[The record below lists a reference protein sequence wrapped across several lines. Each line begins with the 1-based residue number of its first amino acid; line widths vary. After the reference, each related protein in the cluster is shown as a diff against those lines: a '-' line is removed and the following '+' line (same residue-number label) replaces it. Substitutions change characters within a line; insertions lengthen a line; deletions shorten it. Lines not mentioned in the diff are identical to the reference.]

1 MSRHVHTLNEHR
13 QAEELDAYL
22 MALQSGRQPAR
33 PHAVPAGE
41 AALLEGLV
49 ALAQAHPP
57 DPDFAAG
64 LQQRLRAV
72 AQRRPSTRPAERR
85 RERNSMSK
93 RIVLPLAGAAALAV
107 LFLVVLYVL
116 RPLSGG
122 PDQVAQLP
130 TSAPPAVSGETIQ
143 PPTVTPSLVPQE
155 TPGSPA
161 SPSASPQETPAPPAT
176 PPVSQIELASL
187 PPLSA
192 LVGGG
197 YGGGGGAEIAPPQ
210 TEFVLNATLPES
222 PAQMTFYVQG
232 EQAPL
237 TVEYVR
243 QVAARLGLDTA
254 RHSERSEESPV
265 YAPQPSDPA
274 LVPGD
279 VPWLAAVDG
288 PREVLVDRTGSFNY
302 TDWGHSPWRS
312 ETGYPPQNLPPL
324 DQALESAER
333 FLETAGLL
341 GFPYRTADPS
351 GDVLR
356 FFRVLDERWT
366 LMDSFADVHVG
377 SDGQVWSMAYR
388 DLDLHSVGE
397 YPIISAQEAW
407 DMLRLS
413 TSSSGDTSGR
423 VWLRSRPA
431 LPAWGE
437 FSAGTPRYWTRRYP
451 AGQRA
456 DLFGSLRVLYP
467 AELGDALYV
476 TMNGL
481 VLTGDPG
488 DLQTLAQAY
497 EALVHSSGDTET
509 PVHVWGQVQ
518 DAGGY
523 LTLEVEGWENGFT
536 MDPMAGWQDASGAPY
551 YWSGTIQRQGDQ
563 GLLLTDSGR
572 AVQVPDLPADLADG
586 TAVFVQGGLAGDNLE
601 WHTIQEALVDE
612 GPYDGA
618 GVGQPVEVQAVVE
631 QVELIYYIPP
641 ADSIPPDST
650 LEFAYRCAQP
660 VWHFSGHTDQGRA
673 FEVYVQAV
681 ADAYLKTASD

>member
-1 MSRHVHTLNEHR
+1 
-13 QAEELDAYL
+13 
-22 MALQSGRQPAR
+22 
-33 PHAVPAGE
+33 
-41 AALLEGLV
+41 
-49 ALAQAHPP
+49 
-57 DPDFAAG
+57 
-64 LQQRLRAV
+64 
-72 AQRRPSTRPAERR
+72 
-85 RERNSMSK
+85 MSK
-93 RIVLPLAGAAALAV
+93 RIALPLAGAAALAV

-143 PPTVTPSLVPQE
+143 PPTVPLGSPTSPSATPQQ
-155 TPGSPA
+155 TPASPA
-161 SPSASPQETPAPPAT
+161 SSPA
-176 PPVSQIELASL
+176 SQIELASL

-192 LVGGG
+192 LMGGG

-210 TEFVLNATLPES
+210 TEFVLNATLPAS
-222 PAQMTFYVQG
+222 PAQMTFYVQS
-232 EQAPL
+232 EPAPL

-243 QVAARLGLDTA
+243 QVAARLGLDA
-254 RHSERSEESPV
+254 KV
-265 YAPQPSDPA
+265 YAPQPLDAA
-274 LVPGD
+274 LTPGD
-279 VPWLAAVDG
+279 VPWLTAADG
-288 PREVLVDRTGSFNY
+288 PREVLVDRTDSFDY
-302 TDWGHSPWRS
+302 TDWSHSPWRS
-312 ETGYPPQNLPPL
+312 DYQYPPRNLPPL
-324 DQALESAER
+324 DQAVGSAER

-341 GFPYRTADPS
+341 GFPYRTAYPS
-351 GDVLR
+351 GDTIR

-366 LMDSFADVHVG
+366 LMDSFADVRVG

-388 DLDLHSVGE
+388 DLDLRSVGE

-407 DMLRLS
+407 DMVRMS
-413 TSSSGDTSGR
+413 TSGSGETDGR
-423 VWLRSRPA
+423 VWHSRPA

-437 FSAGTPRYWTRRYP
+437 FSAGTPRYWMRRYP

-467 AELGDALYV
+467 AEPGDALYV

-481 VLTGDPG
+481 VLTGDPR
-488 DLQTLAQAY
+488 DLETLVQAY
-497 EALVHSSGDTET
+497 ETLVHSSGDTET
-509 PVHVWGQVQ
+509 PLHVWGQVQ

-523 LTLEVEGWENGFT
+523 LMLEVEGWENGFT
-536 MDPMAGWQDASGAPY
+536 MDALAGWQDASGAPY
-551 YWSGTIQRQGDQ
+551 YWSGTIERQGDP

-572 AVQVPDLPADLADG
+572 AVQVPDLPADLAAG

-618 GVGQPVEVQAVVE
+618 GVGQPVEIQAVVE
-631 QVELIYYIPP
+631 QVELIYFIPP

-660 VWHFSGHTDQGRA
+660 VWHLSGHTDQGLA

-681 ADAYLKTASD
+681 VDAYLETVPD

>member
-1 MSRHVHTLNEHR
+1 
-13 QAEELDAYL
+13 
-22 MALQSGRQPAR
+22 
-33 PHAVPAGE
+33 
-41 AALLEGLV
+41 
-49 ALAQAHPP
+49 
-57 DPDFAAG
+57 
-64 LQQRLRAV
+64 
-72 AQRRPSTRPAERR
+72 
-85 RERNSMSK
+85 MSK

-122 PDQVAQLP
+122 LDQVAQLP

-143 PPTVTPSLVPQE
+143 PPTVAPGSPASPSATPQE

-161 SPSASPQETPAPPAT
+161 SPPATPQQTPASPAT

-210 TEFVLNATLPES
+210 TEFVLNATLPAS
-222 PAQMTFYVQG
+222 PAQMTFYVQN
-232 EQAPL
+232 EPAPL
-237 TVEYVR
+237 TAEYAR
-243 QVAARLGLDTA
+243 QVAARLGLDA
-254 RHSERSEESPV
+254 KV
-265 YAPQPSDPA
+265 YAPQPLDAA
-274 LVPGD
+274 LAPGD
-279 VPWLAAVDG
+279 VPWLAAADG
-288 PREVLVDRTGSFNY
+288 PRQMLVDRTGSFDY
-302 TDWGHSPWRS
+302 TDWSHSPWRS
-312 ETGYPPQNLPPL
+312 ENRYPPQNLPPL

-333 FLETAGLL
+333 FLEAAGLL
-341 GFPYRTADPS
+341 GFPYRTAYPS
-351 GDVLR
+351 GDVVR

-407 DMLRLS
+407 DMVRMS

-423 VWLRSRPA
+423 VWVRSRPA

-437 FSAGTPRYWTRRYP
+437 FSAGTPRYWMRRYP

-467 AELGDALYV
+467 AEPGDALYV

-481 VLTGDPG
+481 VLTGDPA
-488 DLQTLAQAY
+488 DLEALVQAY
-497 EALVHSSGDTET
+497 QALVHSSGDTET
-509 PVHVWGQVQ
+509 PLHVWGQVQ

-536 MDPMAGWQDASGAPY
+536 MDALAGWQDALGAPY
-551 YWSGTIQRQGDQ
+551 YWSGVIQRQGDQ

-586 TAVFVQGGLAGDNLE
+586 TAVFVQGGLVGDSLE

-618 GVGQPVEVQAVVE
+618 GVGQPVEIQAVVE
-631 QVELIYYIPP
+631 QVELVYFIPP

-660 VWHFSGHTDQGRA
+660 VWRLSGHTGQGLA

-681 ADAYLKTASD
+681 ADAYLK

>member
-1 MSRHVHTLNEHR
+1 
-13 QAEELDAYL
+13 
-22 MALQSGRQPAR
+22 
-33 PHAVPAGE
+33 
-41 AALLEGLV
+41 
-49 ALAQAHPP
+49 
-57 DPDFAAG
+57 
-64 LQQRLRAV
+64 
-72 AQRRPSTRPAERR
+72 
-85 RERNSMSK
+85 MSK

-143 PPTVTPSLVPQE
+143 PPTVTP
-155 TPGSPA
+155 GSPA
-161 SPSASPQETPAPPAT
+161 SPSASPQETPGSPAT
-176 PPVSQIELASL
+176 PSVSQIELASL

-222 PAQMTFYVQG
+222 PAQMTFYVQS
-232 EQAPL
+232 EPAPL
-237 TVEYVR
+237 TVEYAR
-243 QVAARLGLDTA
+243 QVAARLGLDGK
-254 RHSERSEESPV
+254 V

-288 PREVLVDRTGSFNY
+288 PRQVLVDRIGSFNY

-356 FFRVLDERWT
+356 FFRVLDERWA
-366 LMDSFADVHVG
+366 LVDSFADVRVG
-377 SDGQVWSMAYR
+377 SDGQVWSMAYQG
-388 DLDLHSVGE
+388 LDLISVGE

-407 DMLRLS
+407 DMVRLS
-413 TSSSGDTSGR
+413 TSSSGEASGR
-423 VWLRSRPA
+423 VWVRSRPA
-431 LPAWGE
+431 FPSWGE
-437 FSAGTPRYWTRRYP
+437 FSAGTPRYWMRRYP
-451 AGQRA
+451 VDQRA

-467 AELGDALYV
+467 AEPGDAVYV

-488 DLQTLAQAY
+488 ALQALVQAY
-497 EALVHSSGDTET
+497 QALVQSSGDTET

-536 MDPMAGWQDASGAPY
+536 MDALAGWQDTSGAPY

-572 AVQVPDLPADLADG
+572 AVQIPGLPADLTAG
-586 TAVFVQGGLAGDNLE
+586 TVVFVQGGLVGDSLE
-601 WHTIQEALVDE
+601 WHTIQEALIDE
-612 GPYDGA
+612 GGNGGNGGEA
-618 GVGQPVEVQAVVE
+618 GMAVVE
-631 QVELIYYIPP
+631 QVELVYFIPP

-681 ADAYLKTASD
+681 ADAYLK

>member
-1 MSRHVHTLNEHR
+1 
-13 QAEELDAYL
+13 
-22 MALQSGRQPAR
+22 
-33 PHAVPAGE
+33 
-41 AALLEGLV
+41 
-49 ALAQAHPP
+49 
-57 DPDFAAG
+57 
-64 LQQRLRAV
+64 
-72 AQRRPSTRPAERR
+72 
-85 RERNSMSK
+85 
-93 RIVLPLAGAAALAV
+93 
-107 LFLVVLYVL
+107 VLYVL

-130 TSAPPAVSGETIQ
+130 T
-143 PPTVTPSLVPQE
+143 VP
-155 TPGSPA
+155 PGSPA
-161 SPSASPQETPAPPAT
+161 SPPATTHTPTLSPPHAQETPASPASPPAV
-176 PPVSQIELASL
+176 PLELASL
-187 PPLSA
+187 PPLST
-192 LVGGG
+192 LMGGG

-222 PAQMTFYVQG
+222 RAQMTFYVQG

-243 QVAARLGLDTA
+243 QVAARLGLDAA
-254 RHSERSEESPV
+254 RHSERIRVYSPAESSI
-265 YAPQPSDPA
+265 YAPQPLDAA

-324 DQALESAER
+324 DQAVGSAER

-341 GFPYRTADPS
+341 GFPYRTAYPS
-351 GDVLR
+351 GDVVR

-388 DLDLHSVGE
+388 ELDLYSVGE

-407 DMLRLS
+407 EMVRMS

-423 VWLRSRPA
+423 VWVRSRPA
-431 LPAWGE
+431 LPSWGE

-451 AGQRA
+451 VGQRA

-467 AELGDALYV
+467 AEPGDAPYV

-488 DLQTLAQAY
+488 DLQTLARAY

-509 PVHVWGQVQ
+509 PLHAWGQVQ

-536 MDPMAGWQDASGAPY
+536 MDALAGWQDASGAPY

-641 ADSIPPDST
+641 ADSIPPDSA

-660 VWHFSGHTDQGRA
+660 VWYLSGHTGQGLA

-681 ADAYLKTASD
+681 AEAYLKTTSD